1 MTRIIFSLK
10 AHIRFVF
17 KVLYLSDNQISSIDA
32 SVFNGLEQLQVI
44 ELALNKIKY
53 IYPKL
58 FQGLVNLQV
67 IDLTCNLI
75 TSLETKTLRDLLSLK
90 YLKVAGNPILN
101 VDGTILGNL
110 KNTDFNSTDNVYPA
124 DKVAEEISKKVAPNI
139 NIFLGYQDLQ
149 EFEQPG
155 KDF

>member
-1 MTRIIFSLK
+1 M
-10 AHIRFVF
+10 
-17 KVLYLSDNQISSIDA
+17 LYLSDNQISSIDA

-75 TSLETKTLRDLLSLK
+75 TTLETKAFKDLLSLR
-90 YLKVAGNPILN
+90 YLKVAANPILN
-101 VDGTILGNL
+101 VDGAILGNL
-110 KNTDFNSTDNVYPA
+110 KNIDFNDTDNIYPA
-124 DKVAEEISKKVAPNI
+124 DQVAEEISKRIAPNI
-139 NIFLGYQDLQ
+139 NIFLGYQGLP
-149 EFEQPG
+149 EF
-155 KDF
+155 F